1 MLRRVIYTLLLITW
15 MIIIFLF
22 SNQGSLNSIRLS
34 DKLTQKTINTVNKV
48 TGKEVKDES
57 KTVINNRFIIRKTAH
72 FTLYFILGILVY
84 QTLSSYGVKKYIL
97 VYSVLFCL
105 VYASSDEIHQL
116 FNDRTFR
123 KLDIFI
129 DTLGGLT
136 GSTLIHFFTKRLTNH

>member
-57 KTVINNRFIIRKTAH
+57 KTVINNRFIIRKAAH
-72 FTLYFILGILVY
+72 FTLYFILGVLVY

>member
-1 MLRRVIYTLLLITW
+1 M
-15 MIIIFLF
+15 F

-34 DKLTQKTINTVNKV
+34 DKLTQKTLNTVNKV

-57 KTVINNRFIIRKTAH
+57 KTVINSRFIIRKTAH

-84 QTLSSYGVKKYIL
+84 QTLSSYGVKKNIL

-136 GSTLIHFFTKRLTNH
+136 GSTLIHFFTKRLTNR